1 MSNLTRRSAI
11 GGIPDQNANRHS
23 TMTQSKTGFT
33 LISKDAYIDRFLK
46 ANPSERR
53 DNVVARLDNAIAA
66 HKEGTRCS
74 CGEQIWI
81 VGSAV
86 AGYGC
91 FTCITGEASPDSDY
105 EISTK

>member
-1 MSNLTRRSAI
+1 MSNLIRRSAI
-11 GGIPDQNANRHS
+11 GGIPDQSTNRHS

-81 VGSAV
+81 VV
-86 AGYGC
+86 
-91 FTCITGEASPDSDY
+91 SPMDSY
-105 EISTK
+105 SPAAHA